1 MRSLHY
7 PTPGSPSEVPA
18 SLFSLASLLLIG
30 RANVGLVASRL
41 QLLAHRIRV
50 VGRVQAQVLLLL
62 LLLLLLLRVWLLSF
76 GSGACYHQPVQGR
89 NQQFR
94 VVAVGPLDGHR

>member
-62 LLLLLLLRVWLLSF
+62 LLRVWLLSF
-76 GSGACYHQPVQGR
+76 GSGACYHQPVQGH

>member
-1 MRSLHY
+1 MRSLHH
-7 PTPGSPSEVPA
+7 PTPGSPSEVPV

-41 QLLAHRIRV
+41 QLFAHRIRV
-50 VGRVQAQVLLLL
+50 VGRVQAQVLLGLL
-62 LLLLLLLRVWLLSF
+62 LGLRVWLLSF
-76 GSGACYHQPVQGR
+76 GSGACYDQPVQDR

-94 VVAVGPLDGHR
+94 VVAVGSLDSHR